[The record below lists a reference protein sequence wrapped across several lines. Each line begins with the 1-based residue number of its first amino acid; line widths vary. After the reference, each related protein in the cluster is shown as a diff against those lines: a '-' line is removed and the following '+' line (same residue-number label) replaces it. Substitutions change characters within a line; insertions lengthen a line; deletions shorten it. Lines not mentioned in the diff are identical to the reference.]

1 MKKTLC
7 LGLAIAMALGL
18 AGCAQRESA
27 QSVVQ
32 KAIDSVKTMDVE
44 TMQSYWGNDQ
54 FKDIDNSGADAESD
68 DESLSMMTL
77 FVKNLD
83 YQIIESNEEKETAT
97 VKVQITNLDMSSI
110 MSEFMSEAFKEA
122 LSYAFL
128 PEEQRPTDEDMNKM
142 SNDILTNLLERE
154 DNPKVTNTVDITL
167 SLRDNQWVINP
178 SADAVDAMLGGI
190 SSFSETMN
198 NAFSG
203 ID

>member
-32 KAIDSVKTMDVE
+32 KAIDSVKIMDVE

-154 DNPKVTNTVDITL
+154 DNPKVTNIVDITL

-178 SADAVDAMLGGI
+178 SSDAVDAMLGGI

-198 NAFSG
+198 NAFSE

>member
-32 KAIDSVKTMDVE
+32 KAIDSVKIMDVE

-198 NAFSG
+198 NAFSE

>member
-7 LGLAIAMALGL
+7 LGLEIAMALGL

>member
-110 MSEFMSEAFKEA
+110 MSDFMSEAFKEA

>member
-32 KAIDSVKTMDVE
+32 KAIDSVKIMDVE